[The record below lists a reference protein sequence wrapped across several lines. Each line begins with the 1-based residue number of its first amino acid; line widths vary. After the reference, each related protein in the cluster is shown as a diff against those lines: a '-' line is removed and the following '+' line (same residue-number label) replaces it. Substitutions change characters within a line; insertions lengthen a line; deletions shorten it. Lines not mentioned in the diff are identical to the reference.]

1 MKKITLL
8 LLFFILSAL
17 TVTAQTNP
25 NAIIGLWLS
34 PKKDTKI
41 EIYQRSGKFYGKIIW
56 GSGTEIKD
64 LKNPDKSL
72 RDRDLVGL
80 DILTDFVFDGKD
92 TWQSGTIYDPREGK
106 TYSCKMS
113 LKGQNS
119 LNIRGFVGISL
130 FGRTEIWD
138 RIK

>member
-8 LLFFILSAL
+8 LLFVIWSAL
-17 TVTAQTNP
+17 TATAQTNP
-25 NAIIGLWLS
+25 NAITGLWMS

-130 FGRTEIWD
+130 FGRTETWD